1 MPQRKAAL
9 KKLRAD
15 RKRHLR
21 NIKIK
26 KSLKVSLKKFLTLLK
41 DNKKD
46 ELWLTLKEAFSKLDK
61 AANQGVIHKNTAWR
75 KKGRLHKK
83 FLQATNPPSGK
94 A

>member
-15 RKRHLR
+15 NKRRLR

-26 KSLKVSLKKFLTLLK
+26 KGLKASLKKFQALLK

-46 ELWLTLKEAFSKLDK
+46 ELLAALKEAFSKLDK
-61 AANQGVIHKNTAWR
+61 AARQGVIHKNTASR

-83 FLQATNPPSGK
+83 FLQTTSSPR
-94 A
+94 

>member
-9 KKLRAD
+9 KKLGAD
-15 RKRHLR
+15 KKRHLR

-26 KSLKVSLKKFLTLLK
+26 KSLKTSLKKFLTLLK
-41 DNKKD
+41 DNKKE

-61 AANQGVIHKNTAWR
+61 AASKGVIHKNTAQR
-75 KKGRLHKK
+75 KKSRLHKK
-83 FLQATNPPSGK
+83 FLQITLTPSGK